1 MPNPIKKASKT
12 VAKVSGLG
20 KKEVKRKGG
29 KAAKPLTKKQKE
41 AKKKSED
48 FQKRVAANKKKR
60 EIERLKVAGR
70 KVERKKIKKNKERDK
85 GKISVAPTT
94 GRAGDYARGQ
104 LRAGRKGTEDGRAPL
119 AADNL
124 DLELKERGGSGNVQ
138 TTRGG
143 GKINVGTE
151 VSMAKSLSNR
161 GPKRKAEMAEA
172 TRIESKKDSGEKLTQ
187 AEKLFIRNYD
197 NKEAMISMKQQREL
211 KPASSKM
218 IGFDEPKK
226 GPDAEQVAALRKKRL
241 DREKRRKTG
250 NNFHTIEKKPKKNM
264 MRGGMATKSN
274 KGHMDFRKGGL
285 ILSSVDNRKK
295 KK

>member
-29 KAAKPLTKKQKE
+29 KAAKPLTKKQQA

-48 FQKRVAANKKKR
+48 FQKQVAANKKKR
-60 EIERLKVAGR
+60 EIEQLKVAGR
-70 KVERKKIKKNKERDK
+70 KAERKKVKKNKERDK
-85 GKISVAPTT
+85 TKKSVSAVQ
-94 GRAGDYARGQ
+94 GRAGEYSQRGQ

-138 TTRGG
+138 TGRGG

-197 NKEAMISMKQQREL
+197 NKEAMISMKQQREVV
-211 KPASSKM
+211 PANSRM
-218 IGFDEPKK
+218 IGFEEPKK
-226 GPDAEQVAALRKKRL
+226 PIDRELMAKQKKARLAEEKRVAAKK
-241 DREKRRKTG
+241 
-250 NNFHTIEKKPKKNM
+250 KKNM

>member
-1 MPNPIKKASKT
+1 MANPIKKVAKK

-41 AKKKSED
+41 AKKKSD
-48 FQKRVAANKKKR
+48 AFQNRTVANKKKK
-60 EIERLKVAGR
+60 EIEQLKVIGR
-70 KVERKKIKKNKERDK
+70 KVERKKVKKNKERDK
-85 GKISVAPTT
+85 TKKSVSAVQGRT
-94 GRAGDYARGQ
+94 GEYSQGQ
-104 LRAGRKGTEDGRAPL
+104 LRAGRKGTEDGRGPL

-138 TTRGG
+138 TGRGG

-161 GPKRKAEMAEA
+161 SPQRKAAMAEYA
-172 TRIESKKDSGEKLTQ
+172 RIDSKKDSGETLTQ
-187 AEKLFIRNYD
+187 VEKLFRRDYK
-197 NKEAMISMKQQREL
+197 NKEAMISMKQQREV

-218 IGFDEPKK
+218 IGYEEPKK
-226 GPDAEQVAALRKKRL
+226 TIDRELMAKQKKARLAKEKRVAALKKKR
-241 DREKRRKTG
+241 DA
-250 NNFHTIEKKPKKNM
+250 KKNM

-274 KGHMDFRKGGL
+274 KGHMDYRNGGL

>member
-1 MPNPIKKASKT
+1 MSIKKQ
-12 VAKVSGLG
+12 VAKGIAKATGLG

-29 KAAKPLTKKQKE
+29 KAAKPLTEKQK
-41 AKKKSED
+41 AANKKSAD

-60 EIERLKVAGR
+60 EIEQLKVIGR
-70 KVERKKIKKNKERDK
+70 KVEQKKIKKNKERDK
-85 GKISVAPTT
+85 TKKSVSAVQGRT
-94 GRAGDYARGQ
+94 GEYSQGQ

-161 GPKRKAEMAEA
+161 GPQRKAAMAEA
-172 TRIESKKDSGEKLTQ
+172 ARIESKKDSGEKLTQ
-187 AEKLFIRNYD
+187 VEKLFIRNYD
-197 NKEAMISMKQQREL
+197 DKEAMISMKQQREI
-211 KPASSKM
+211 KPASTRM
-218 IGFDEPKK
+218 IGFEEPKK
-226 GPDAEQVAALRKKRL
+226 TI
-241 DREKRRKTG
+241 DRELMAKQKKARLAQEKRV
-250 NNFHTIEKKPKKNM
+250 NAKKNM

>member
-1 MPNPIKKASKT
+1 MANPIKKVAKK

-41 AKKKSED
+41 AKKK
-48 FQKRVAANKKKR
+48 R
-60 EIERLKVAGR
+60 EIEQLKVIGR
-70 KVERKKIKKNKERDK
+70 KVERKKVKKNKERDK
-85 GKISVAPTT
+85 TKKSVSAVQGRT
-94 GRAGDYARGQ
+94 GEYSQGQ
-104 LRAGRKGTEDGRAPL
+104 LRAGGKGTEDGRGPL

-138 TTRGG
+138 TGRGG

-161 GPKRKAEMAEA
+161 SPQRKAEMAEYA
-172 TRIESKKDSGEKLTQ
+172 RIDSKKDSGETLTQ
-187 AEKLFIRNYD
+187 VEKLFRRDYK
-197 NKEAMISMKQQREL
+197 NKEAMISMKQQREV

-218 IGFDEPKK
+218 IGYEEPKK
-226 GPDAEQVAALRKKRL
+226 TIDRELMAKQKKARLAKEKRVAALKKKR
-241 DREKRRKTG
+241 DA
-250 NNFHTIEKKPKKNM
+250 KKNM

-274 KGHMDFRKGGL
+274 KGHMDYRNGGL

>member
-29 KAAKPLTKKQKE
+29 KAAKPLTKKQQA

-48 FQKRVAANKKKR
+48 FQKRVAANKKKK
-60 EIERLKVAGR
+60 EIERLKVIGR

-85 GKISVAPTT
+85 GKISAAPTT

-138 TTRGG
+138 TGRGG

-151 VSMAKSLSNR
+151 VSMPKSLTNR
-161 GPKRKAEMAEA
+161 GPKRKAEIAEA
-172 TRIESKKDSGEKLTQ
+172 NRIESKIDSGEKLTQ
-187 AEKLFIRNYD
+187 VEKLFIRNYD
-197 NKEAMISMKQQREL
+197 NKEAMISMKQQREVV
-211 KPASSKM
+211 PANSRM
-218 IGFDEPKK
+218 IGFEEPKK
-226 GPDAEQVAALRKKRL
+226 PIDRELMAKQKKARLAEEKRVAAKK
-241 DREKRRKTG
+241 
-250 NNFHTIEKKPKKNM
+250 KKNM